1 MWDGMALI
9 EDSCLPAW
17 VNGMALLRNH
27 FFKACGFRGRIR
39 QFMQDW
45 CEEKGIDYQTWKIQD
60 MFGEWHLAKDIKII
74 TTDNAVKWLKFT
86 DLMGTSLLD
95 AYHYWC
101 GRVNADGSLLDRK
114 SVV

>member
-1 MWDGMALI
+1 
-9 EDSCLPAW
+9 
-17 VNGMALLRNH
+17 
-27 FFKACGFRGRIR
+27 
-39 QFMQDW
+39 MQDW

-101 GRVNADGSLLDRK
+101 GRVNADGSLFGIVKRITK
-114 SVV
+114 ASWATYSS